1 MDTTVGGGAPGGT
14 RCGGGAVVQE
24 RVGRPA
30 DLVLHVVLPPPIE
43 GAKRF
48 PWNPP
53 GRLATNSPVLQD

>member
-1 MDTTVGGGAPGGT
+1 
-14 RCGGGAVVQE
+14 VQE